1 MKICFRTA
9 VAFSAIVL
17 LAGCKPNDDD
27 LRFEERDR
35 AEVYQENIADI
46 ESFLKTNQAII
57 TDDGVSFESVSEGSA
72 QSIWN
77 QSEYP
82 LQSITLTNDSRVEN
96 DKMTKVKDDV
106 EYTVYYMIVNEGGG
120 ENPLTIDNVYTA
132 YRTFTMGNKE
142 MIEENLYGFW
152 SSFPA
157 TQHAPNTEV
166 ISGYRQVLPLIKTAS
181 GVIENADGTFTFDNP
196 GRIIAFLPSGLG
208 YFSGGRSKIPAY
220 SSTIFDITLVHKEHA
235 DHDGD
240 GILSIY
246 EDVNENGDFWDDDT
260 DGDGV
265 PNFMDVDDDADGKT
279 TREEITYE
287 TIDENGNTVTKLYEF
302 DEIPTCPGG
311 SVKKHLDSSCQ

>member
-1 MKICFRTA
+1 MKICFRAA
-9 VAFSAIVL
+9 VLFSAITF
-17 LAGCKPNDDD
+17 LAGCKKNDDN
-27 LRFEERDR
+27 LSFQERDR

-46 ESFLKTNQAII
+46 ESFLKTNRAVI
-57 TDDGVSFESVSEGSA
+57 TDDGLSFESVEEGSA

-82 LQSITLTNDSRVEN
+82 LQSITLLNDSRVEN
-96 DKMTKVKDDV
+96 NKLEKVEDDV
-106 EYTVYYMIVNEGGG
+106 EYTVYYMIVNEGAG
-120 ENPLTIDNVYTA
+120 ENPITIDNVYTA
-132 YRTFTMGNKE
+132 YRTFTMNKE

-166 ISGYRQVLPLIKTAS
+166 ISGYRQILPLIKTAS
-181 GVIENADGTFTFDNP
+181 GVIENPDGTFSFENP
-196 GRIIAFLPSGLG
+196 GRIIAFLPSGLA
-208 YFSGGRSKIPAY
+208 YFSGGRGKIYAY
-220 SSTIFDITLVHKEHA
+220 SSTIFDISLVYKEHA

-246 EDVNENGDFWDDDT
+246 EDINGNGDFWDDDT

-265 PNFMDVDDDADGKT
+265 PDFLDVDDDADGKT

-287 TIDENGNTVTKLYEF
+287 TVDENGNTVTKLYEYH
-302 DEIPTCPGG
+302 EIPTCPGG
-311 SVKKHLDSSCQ
+311 TVKKHLDSSCQ